1 MTDKKL
7 YGLYGEYLKLF
18 SEKIDSGEFDSSY
31 SPMNFREWETQI
43 RTDPDSMVE
52 FYCGDVPKFV
62 DYEDK
67 FEKVQTVDN
76 GYEAVY
82 EKDLETFLLS
92 AKNDNAYNLAC
103 CTIAQSI
110 GNILSKDIAKAHILL
125 SNVKDIKN
133 EGNVLSIKVKG
144 QTYIIEVR

>member
-18 SEKIDSGEFDSSY
+18 SEKIESGEMTFGE
-31 SPMNFREWETQI
+31 PMSFREWETQI
-43 RTDPDSMVE
+43 REYPDSMVE

-62 DYEDK
+62 DYVNQ
-67 FEKVQTVDN
+67 FEKFQTVDK

-82 EKDLETFLLS
+82 EKDLETFSLS
-92 AKNDNAYNLAC
+92 AKNDNAYSLAC

-125 SNVKDIKN
+125 SNVKDISN
-133 EGNVLSIKVKG
+133 EGNTLTLKVKG

>member
-31 SPMNFREWETQI
+31 NPMNFREWETQI
-43 RTDPDSMVE
+43 REDPDSMVE
-52 FYCGDVPKFV
+52 FYNGDVPKFV

>member
-18 SEKIDSGEFDSSY
+18 SEKIENGEFDSSY
-31 SPMNFREWETQI
+31 NPMNFREWETQI
-43 RTDPDSMVE
+43 RADPDSMAE

-62 DYEDK
+62 DYENK

-125 SNVKDIKN
+125 SNVKDINN

>member
-7 YGLYGEYLKLF
+7 YSLYGEYLKMF
-18 SEKIDSGEFDSSY
+18 SEKIENGEFDSSY
-31 SPMNFREWETQI
+31 NPMNFREWETQI
-43 RTDPDSMVE
+43 REDPDSMVE
-52 FYCGDVPKFV
+52 FYYGDVPKFV

-67 FEKVQTVDN
+67 FEKVQIVDN

-92 AKNDNAYNLAC
+92 AKNDNNYKLAC

-110 GNILSKDIAKAHILL
+110 GNILSKDIAKAYILL
-125 SNVKDIKN
+125 SNVKDITN
-133 EGNVLSIKVKG
+133 EGNTLIFKVRG
-144 QTYIIEVR
+144 QTYIVEVR